1 MKIFLLFLLPLKVL
15 FHVLWTATPG
25 VAFLSISSTLKW
37 YVFFTSLLNVLR
49 EGLCISVIF
58 HYSCLPSSWHIV
70 ASQGGGLVAQLCST
84 FAAPWTVAYQAP
96 LSMEFS
102 RQKYSSGL
110 PFPTPGNLP
119 DPQIKPRSP
128 ALLSYQESPEKPRP
142 EALFLFHHPFPFLF
156 SDYFFGFRATSNNDI
171 NLVFL
176 SIQKGQKSP
185 GFCIMYINTLV
196 LYHPLLYDKHS
207 RFSFLK

>member
-1 MKIFLLFLLPLKVL
+1 MYLGRDCVYQ
-15 FHVLWTATPG
+15 
-25 VAFLSISSTLKW
+25 SS
-37 YVFFTSLLNVLR
+37 
-49 EGLCISVIF
+49 
-58 HYSCLPSSWHIV
+58 HYSCLPSSWHTV
-70 ASQGGGLVAQLCST
+70 ASQWWWFSCSVV
-84 FAAPWTVAYQAP
+84 FNFCSPMDCSLSGSSVHGILQAKI
-96 LSMEFS
+96 L
-102 RQKYSSGL
+102 KWV

-142 EALFLFHHPFPFLF
+142 EALFLFHPPFPFLF

-176 SIQKGQKSP
+176 SIQKGQKSL

-207 RFSFLK
+207 RFSVLK